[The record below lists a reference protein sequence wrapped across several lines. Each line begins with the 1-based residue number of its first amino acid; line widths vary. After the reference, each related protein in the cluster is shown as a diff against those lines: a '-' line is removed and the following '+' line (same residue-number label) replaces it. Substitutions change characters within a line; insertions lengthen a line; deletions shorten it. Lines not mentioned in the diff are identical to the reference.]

1 MSELSE
7 LADMITETVFQAK
20 MTKWKMDHEKDIL
33 ETKMDHEKEMK
44 NIDVLQD
51 LYERKQNQYDEAL
64 KILNTT
70 YPGLSDEF
78 KTSGGKKLRDDVIV
92 DNETNLE
99 ALSENVNILRQNIG
113 NLEDK
118 QAVLAQQ
125 EVDFDKN
132 IGDFW
137 GVNKVLQ
144 EHEMKQFEEYA
155 LTKDDPNTPEMEGLG
170 WETTAGARKAYR
182 DVGSPMEIAS
192 YAREQTDVLKADA
205 ELASDT
211 NYAVLT
217 SQFTPE
223 ADEDIDDVV
232 ARLSYEDA
240 SGNTIEVDKEVA
252 LEVANML
259 GQNTKDQFFTTLA
272 LHPDERVRDILETNP
287 NLNQAFSNLG
297 SELSKVQQLED
308 ELVGKTPEGR
318 FDQFSETVG
327 QLGNKEAAFKFF
339 QENVS
344 GITDLELHG
353 SYFQIL
359 ENKFGEDLGTQYDEW
374 VDRET
379 GTTVGQL
386 GIGTVDRG
394 VTLTENVLA
403 QYDTP
408 EEVYAALERGNLTP

>member
-7 LADMITETVFQAK
+7 LADMITETVFTAK
-20 MTKWKMDHEKDIL
+20 MTKWKMDHEK
-33 ETKMDHEKEMK
+33 EMMQTEMDHDKEMK
-44 NIDVLQD
+44 NIDVLWN
-51 LYERKQNQYDEAL
+51 LYDRKQEQYDQAL
-64 KILNTT
+64 KTLNTT
-70 YPGLSDEF
+70 YPGLGQEF
-78 KTSGGKKLRDDVIV
+78 ITSGGKKLANDAVRDK
-92 DNETNLE
+92 ETNLE
-99 ALSENVNILRQNIG
+99 ALVKDIDVLRQNIG

-125 EVDFDKN
+125 ELVFDKK

-137 GVNKVLQ
+137 GVNEVLQ

-155 LTKDDPNTPEMEGLG
+155 LTKDDPETPEVVEGLG

-182 DVGSPMEIAS
+182 DVGSPMEIMK
-192 YAREQTDVLKADA
+192 YTREQTDVLKADA
-205 ELASDT
+205 EAASDT

-217 SQFTPE
+217 SQFTPGT
-223 ADEDIDDVV
+223 DEDFDDVV
-232 ARLSYEDA
+232 DRLSYEDA

-252 LEVANML
+252 LEVGNML
-259 GQNTKDQFFTTLA
+259 AQNTKDQFFTTLS

-327 QLGNKEAAFKFF
+327 QMGNKEAAFKFF

-379 GTTVGQL
+379 GAPTGQL
-386 GIGTVDRG
+386 GIGTADRG

-408 EEVYAALERGNLTP
+408 EEDVLS

>member
-137 GVNKVLQ
+137 GVNKNGGNNHHGKIL
-144 EHEMKQFEEYA
+144 MKLRKKFSKIKEEEEE
-155 LTKDDPNTPEMEGLG
+155 PEE
-170 WETTAGARKAYR
+170 EE
-182 DVGSPMEIAS
+182 PEP
-192 YAREQTDVLKADA
+192 E
-205 ELASDT
+205 E
-211 NYAVLT
+211 
-217 SQFTPE
+217 PE
-223 ADEDIDDVV
+223 AEEEP
-232 ARLSYEDA
+232 LP
-240 SGNTIEVDKEVA
+240 EV
-252 LEVANML
+252 
-259 GQNTKDQFFTTLA
+259 
-272 LHPDERVRDILETNP
+272 
-287 NLNQAFSNLG
+287 
-297 SELSKVQQLED
+297 
-308 ELVGKTPEGR
+308 PE
-318 FDQFSETVG
+318 
-327 QLGNKEAAFKFF
+327 
-339 QENVS
+339 
-344 GITDLELHG
+344 
-353 SYFQIL
+353 
-359 ENKFGEDLGTQYDEW
+359 
-374 VDRET
+374 
-379 GTTVGQL
+379 
-386 GIGTVDRG
+386 
-394 VTLTENVLA
+394 
-403 QYDTP
+403 
-408 EEVYAALERGNLTP
+408 